1 MKITK
6 LNETDYVIYLFNKDI
21 DYYNITEEVKRI
33 IKKIQKLLK
42 LKGFYKTIVITK
54 SIGLFIKLIKLD
66 DSFYKNT
73 LDLKIEIRDEDIYFK
88 TDDYFKINDLSKVV
102 YLDGEYYCK
111 VDDSFDEMIE
121 KVEFGNF
128 VFIDEINLNR
138 GFVI

>member
-21 DYYNITEEVKRI
+21 DYYNINEEVKRI

>member
-1 MKITK
+1 MKIRK

-21 DYYNITEEVKRI
+21 DFNNINEEVKRI

-42 LKGFYKTIVITK
+42 LKGFYRTVVVSK

-66 DSFYKNT
+66 DAFYKNT

-88 TDDYFKINDLSKVV
+88 TDDYFKIDNLSKVV
-102 YLDGEYYCK
+102 YLDGMYYCII
-111 VDDSFDEMIE
+111 DDSFEEILE
-121 KVEFGNF
+121 KVEFGSF
-128 VFIDEINLNR
+128 VFGDEINLNR

>member
-1 MKITK
+1 M
-6 LNETDYVIYLFNKDI
+6 L
-21 DYYNITEEVKRI
+21 
-33 IKKIQKLLK
+33 
-42 LKGFYKTIVITK
+42 
-54 SIGLFIKLIKLD
+54 S
-66 DSFYKNT
+66 
-73 LDLKIEIRDEDIYFK
+73 IYFK